1 MNAPKY
7 QLLDP
12 LTEQQYADLR
22 EDIAERGVLQPV
34 IVDEFG
40 EVIDGHHRKQIAE
53 ESGAEYPIHQL
64 PAGLSEAEKLDASLA
79 LNLIGRHQTNDQ
91 KRATIRRYLL
101 RRPDATDGHVGR
113 LVGCD
118 HKTVGR
124 VRIQMESVGE
134 IPQHSVRTGED
145 GRTYQ
150 ARKPKTKP
158 PMLRPDPEIKRQ
170 EELAKQRA
178 KAAPKQAAK
187 RAEQKAEEAVW
198 RASHE
203 AIGGSVR
210 EVSRPPARVL
220 ATQDRV
226 KAALSE
232 CILALTRA
240 LQDPGMDADLIRAEK
255 LIAPDFRLPSVLKKL
270 RGLVAEFG
278 AKLKEL
284 EDAEKA
290 SRIVRGSPVREQQ

>member
-22 EDIAERGVLQPV
+22 EDIREVGILQP
-34 IVDEFG
+34 IAVDEHG
-40 EVIDGHHRKQIAE
+40 VVIDGHHRQRIAE
-53 ESGAEYPIHQL
+53 ELGIDYPTHQPLPIGA
-64 PAGLSEAEKLDASLA
+64 SDTEKLDTAIK
-79 LNLIGRHQTNDQ
+79 LNLMGRHQSPEQ
-91 KRATIRRYLL
+91 KRETIKRYLL
-101 RRPDATDGHVGR
+101 RRPEAADRHVAR
-113 LVGCD
+113 LVGGSHNTVAKVRAELEVSGQID
-118 HKTVGR
+118 QEGQRSTERLGKPYTHK
-124 VRIQMESVGE
+124 VRS
-134 IPQHSVRTGED
+134 
-145 GRTYQ
+145 
-150 ARKPKTKP
+150 K
-158 PMLRPDPEIKRQ
+158 PDPEAVAKRQ
-170 EELAKQRA
+170 AELEAKRA

-187 RAEQKAEEAVW
+187 RAEQQEEEQRW
-198 RASHE
+198 RADIE
-203 AIGGSVR
+203 ARGGSLR
-210 EVSRPPARVL
+210 TVSTPPPRVL

-290 SRIVRGSPVREQQ
+290 SRTVRGSPVREQQ